1 MTKCE
6 KNIYINSSNVKQ
18 QTNLSLQEPFFS
30 IITPVFNGEKY
41 LKNYFNE
48 LISQNFTN
56 FEVIVIDDGS
66 QDSTLSII
74 KNYQTKLPQLK
85 LLQQA
90 NSGQGVARNK
100 ALEAA
105 SGNYIL
111 FIDSDDSL
119 TSSSSLQQLYNY
131 LSQNPSDVTI
141 FAYQKVYGN
150 KIFKVPKKQTQLLQ
164 SNSATTVEQ
173 KKI

>member
-1 MTKCE
+1 
-6 KNIYINSSNVKQ
+6 
-18 QTNLSLQEPFFS
+18 
-30 IITPVFNGEKY
+30 

-141 FAYQKVYGN
+141 F
-150 KIFKVPKKQTQLLQ
+150 
-164 SNSATTVEQ
+164 
-173 KKI
+173 